1 MRRAEQKN
9 VSKEEEE
16 PEALQEHG
24 ARWMRLSIRKALTL
38 EALQERIAD
47 LSS

>member
-9 VSKEEEE
+9 VSKE
-16 PEALQEHG
+16 EALQEHG